1 MLGVNEEYDVYK
13 KAMMEDYNIP
23 DTRPILTSN
32 ASCWY
37 LVEGGDK
44 KYYLWNAISDN
55 MVRIEE
61 PSLKKILLLL
71 KNGWGKVHTLPLTY
85 LTTPEQDIEDA
96 ECEPARLEEATKRYL
111 SRTT

>member
-1 MLGVNEEYDVYK
+1 MLGVNGSYDCHK
-13 KAMMEDYNIP
+13 EAMKAMYNIP
-23 DTRPILTSN
+23 DTRPILTDST
-32 ASCWY
+32 CWY

-44 KYYLWNAISDN
+44 KYYLWNDISDK
-55 MVRIEE
+55 MARIEE

-71 KNGWGKVHTLPLTY
+71 KNGWAKVHTLPLTY

>member
-1 MLGVNEEYDVYK
+1 VELRTGEVPYSWSNDPGMLGVNEEYDVYK

-61 PSLKKILLLL
+61 PS
-71 KNGWGKVHTLPLTY
+71 
-85 LTTPEQDIEDA
+85 
-96 ECEPARLEEATKRYL
+96 
-111 SRTT
+111 